1 MRIMLGMGT
10 KQSLP
15 AEWSHIQ
22 DAPMGY
28 PAQLP
33 CGPESLYPVVSEIE
47 LDFGPE
53 SAIQWVPV
61 SQLRDEEIDARI
73 RAANAAAEA
82 DRNRFAVQ

>member
-1 MRIMLGMGT
+1 MGT

-61 SQLRDEEIDARI
+61 SQLRVEEIDALPADL
-73 RAANAAAEA
+73 RAAALAELASYDARVAA
-82 DRNRFAVQ
+82 